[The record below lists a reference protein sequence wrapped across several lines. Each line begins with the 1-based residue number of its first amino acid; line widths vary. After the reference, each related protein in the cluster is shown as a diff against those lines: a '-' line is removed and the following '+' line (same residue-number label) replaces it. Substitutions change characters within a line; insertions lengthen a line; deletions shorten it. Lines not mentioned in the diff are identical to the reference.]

1 MEQIQFDHLNFSFN
15 QDQPILDDL
24 NLSLPSH
31 SVTLLHGPIGCGKT
45 TLLKIIAGLLPKY
58 GGNLTGEVKLPE
70 DQRVR
75 MLFQDP
81 TLQFTMDTVQHEL
94 EFTLEN
100 LQVPA
105 SEIPSRVQEALA
117 FVKLEDLAQR
127 KLTTLSGGQLQ
138 RVALAITVALSADII
153 LLDEPF
159 ASVDPANRDF
169 LIQQLTKLHQEKGT
183 TIILSDHDLTG
194 YAGFVENV
202 VTFANHQATLLP
214 TSKTTALLKQ
224 AQVESVNLT
233 TALPAKDEPAAF
245 KLTNFSI
252 SREKPLFSC
261 LDLSLIEG
269 KTTLLT
275 GPSGVGK
282 STLLSA
288 LAKLCPYSG
297 NISYRGKNIQKIFP
311 RKYYWQV
318 GLIFQETNLQFLNVT
333 VGEELALSKK
343 NGRHSYFTKL
353 SSNDLLHL
361 IGLDGFEDR
370 VIYSLSGGQRKLVQ
384 NLVMLMMGQDVLL
397 MDEPFAGLD
406 HASAQRLIKII
417 QDGQSQLPQTIILVS
432 HQLAD
437 LESFVDYHLALNN
450 QQLRY
455 VKE

>member
-1 MEQIQFDHLNFSFN
+1 MEHIKFDHLNFSFN
-15 QDQPILDDL
+15 QGQPVLDDL
-24 NLSLPSH
+24 NLILPLH

-58 GGNLTGEVKLPE
+58 GGKLTGEVSLPKA
-70 DQRVR
+70 QRVG

-105 SEIPSRVQEALA
+105 ANIPNRVKDALS
-117 FVKLEDLAQR
+117 FVKLEDLASR

-159 ASVDPANRDF
+159 ASVDPANRSF
-169 LIQQLTKLHQEKGT
+169 LIRQLTKLHQEKHT
-183 TIILSDHDLTG
+183 TIIISDHNLSDYSD
-194 YAGFVENV
+194 FIENV
-202 VTFANHQATLLP
+202 VTFTGHQASLLSPSEISAFFNESQPKSTTLTTEIP
-214 TSKTTALLKQ
+214 TNNNHA
-224 AQVESVNLT
+224 AFNLT
-233 TALPAKDEPAAF
+233 DFA
-245 KLTNFSI
+245 I
-252 SREKPLFSC
+252 SREKSLFSC
-261 LDLSLIEG
+261 SNLSLIQG
-269 KTTLLT
+269 KTSLVT

-297 NISYRGKNIQKIFP
+297 TISYREKNIQKIFP
-311 RKYYWQV
+311 RKYYRQV
-318 GLIFQETNLQFLNVT
+318 GLVFQETNLQFLNIT
-333 VGEELALSKK
+333 VGEELALSQK
-343 NGRHSYFTKL
+343 NGHHPYFANL
-353 SSNDLLHL
+353 SMNALLHL
-361 IGLDGFEDR
+361 IGLDGFADQ

-384 NLVMLMMGQDVLL
+384 NLVMLMMGQEVLL

-406 HASAQRLIKII
+406 HESMQLLIKLIRE
-417 QDGQSQLPQTIILVS
+417 SQKKLAQTIILVS

-437 LESFVDYHLALNN
+437 LESFVDYHLELKDK
-450 QQLRY
+450 QLRY